1 MDAAGMMLSLRGA
14 APEWQMLTIQN
25 SWETGKKSSL
35 EKACPLPEANGTF
48 FIFIIKW

>member
-1 MDAAGMMLSLRGA
+1 MMLSLRGA

-35 EKACPLPEANGTF
+35 EKACPLPEVNGTF
-48 FIFIIKW
+48 FIFVIKW